1 MDIITNSF
9 DYITNFFGFGSQNKE
24 KSQETSGESPKQTSG
39 ESPKQI
45 SGESP
50 KQTSGESPKEQQGD
64 FFKYNENILCKNS
77 CDSDFYLS
85 KDTLINIINGK
96 YSKID
101 DDKVRIKILNIYHN
115 FIKPGL
121 LELIND
127 KKKIEDLNIPDNL
140 GLINKGILIKNK
152 EIYKK
157 TFNESFCSIKE
168 NKDKFASLVSEL
180 LCNIKKCNINS
191 EDFEYIKNYIFKD
204 INETYNKCSI

>member
-39 ESPKQI
+39 ESPK
-45 SGESP
+45 
-50 KQTSGESPKEQQGD
+50 EQQGD
-64 FFKYNENILCKNS
+64 FFKYNENILCKDS
-77 CDSDFYLS
+77 CDSGSDFYLS

-101 DDKVRIKILNIYHN
+101 DDKVRIKILNIYHK

-140 GLINKGILIKNK
+140 RLINKGILFKNK

-157 TFNESFCSIKE
+157 TFNESFCSIKKD

-191 EDFEYIKNYIFKD
+191 EDFEYIKKYIFKD
-204 INETYNKCSI
+204 INETYNKCSISINNE